1 MESKTLRDADK
12 IIHGERQDQYG
23 NPEDS
28 FLKVAEFWNAYI
40 RNKRSFT
47 CNLNEKDVALMMTLF
62 KIAREQG
69 TGHKR
74 DNAVDACGY
83 LAIYNDRLFPEKPSA
98 GEMFDEL
105 SRKYTDSLFPEK
117 PSAGR

>member
-1 MESKTLRDADK
+1 MQSKTLREADK

-23 NPEDS
+23 KPEDS
-28 FLKVAEFWNAYI
+28 FLKVAELWNAYI

-69 TGHKR
+69 TGHKE
-74 DNAVDACGY
+74 DNAIDACGY
-83 LAIYNDRLFPEKPSA
+83 LAIYNDRLFGCNPPEGKLPHLT
-98 GEMFDEL
+98 EL
-105 SRKYTDSLFPEK
+105 RCSITT
-117 PSAGR
+117 